1 MIDLGFVVDLLDS
14 EWVDRDPR
22 VRLLSTTGIL
32 KDLNTG
38 FYFPMAI

>member
-14 EWVDRDPR
+14 EWVDPC
-22 VRLLSTTGIL
+22 VRLLSTTCIL

>member
-14 EWVDRDPR
+14 EGVDPR
-22 VRLLSTTGIL
+22 GHLLSMTCIL
-32 KDLNTG
+32 EDLNTG